1 MFYYQRSVRLMGTK
15 QTKQSKHSKENTP
28 TFLLELPLE
37 VEAGQAPALPPGSR
51 PAVLQCGALGRTK
64 APAPDESRPGL
75 GSGAGA
81 STHATA
87 GEAGRLLGLAPAVRL
102 FRLCLSRLR
111 QRAARLLVG
120 RPPGCRPRPD
130 AGDACVSRP
139 QPRLRGSGPAR
150 ALQEPWPRAREPGEQ
165 T

>member
-1 MFYYQRSVRLMGTK
+1 MFYHQRSVRLMGTK

-51 PAVLQCGALGRTK
+51 SAVLQCGALGRTK

-87 GEAGRLLGLAPAVRL
+87 GEAGRPLRPAPAARL
-102 FRLCLSRLR
+102 FPPCPSTLR
-111 QRAARLLVG
+111 HRAARLLCC
-120 RPPGCRPRPD
+120 PPPAWRARPD
-130 AGDACVSRP
+130 PCAASA
-139 QPRLRGSGPAR
+139 S
-150 ALQEPWPRAREPGEQ
+150 
-165 T
+165 